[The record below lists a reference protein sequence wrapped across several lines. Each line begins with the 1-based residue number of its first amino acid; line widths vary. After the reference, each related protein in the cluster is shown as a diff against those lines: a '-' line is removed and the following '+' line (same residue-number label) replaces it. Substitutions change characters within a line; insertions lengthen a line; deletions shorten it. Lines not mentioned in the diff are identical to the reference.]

1 MKSEHNSNQEGDYQA
16 DQNLHHHLNRQE
28 LSQTPSYRHLHFDVD
43 LVLKLILLRAPIL
56 RLLASVNNL
65 LQFFTDQKLCISWSE
80 WYRIS
85 LHYSLCTYDYTCV
98 AAWHGRWG
106 RDVGTLADLRSHP
119 QAPTEH
125 NFSPMIIFLLKLSVV
140 INNRWSIG
148 HDTRENHCCDGS
160 DL

>member
-16 DQNLHHHLNRQE
+16 DQNLHHHLNRQN
-28 LSQTPSYRHLHFDVD
+28 LSQTPSYRNLHFDVD

-65 LQFFTDQKLCISWSE
+65 LQFFTDQKLCNSWSS
-80 WYRIS
+80 YVIPVRM
-85 LHYSLCTYDYTCV
+85 HHYTCV

-125 NFSPMIIFLLKLSVV
+125 NFSAMKNFLLKLSVM
-140 INNRWSIG
+140 INTWEPILPPWLDSLVVQRK
-148 HDTRENHCCDGS
+148 
-160 DL
+160 